1 MGKEEDIDI
10 KKKFLSKDWINNPDD
25 KFFKAVFSVEENA
38 VDYISKE
45 FPADVVKQLDLKT
58 LKLEKESFID
68 EKLKDSFAD
77 LIYSVK
83 LKKKMISKN
92 DKTIK
97 INAKYALF
105 LNFTQ

>member
-1 MGKEEDIDI
+1 MGRGGKDIDI

-77 LIYSVK
+77 LIYSVN
-83 LKKKMISKN
+83 LK
-92 DKTIK
+92 D
-97 INAKYALF
+97 
-105 LNFTQ
+105 LNKDN